1 MLGAKYKNIRIGL
14 IDLKSHNL
22 FSILQATKNIGY
34 NVKVIRNYK
43 EILKKNIIIIPGVG
57 SFKHAMKRL
66 KYLGFDDQLKQ
77 FVLNENKC
85 LFGICLGMQ
94 LLFSSSEE
102 FGYTKG
108 LNLIEGKVKKFK
120 KNSKFFK
127 IPHIGW
133 NSLNKINHGFIP
145 EIVLKDKYY
154 FTHSF
159 YCSPKDKKVIHTN
172 TSYFRK
178 SFCSSVVKKNIIGT
192 QFHPEKSG
200 KSGLEII
207 KKLKNIL

>member
-1 MLGAKYKNIRIGL
+1 MSGTKLKNIRIGL

-22 FSILQATKNIGY
+22 FSIMQATQNVGY
-34 NVKVIRNYK
+34 NVKVIENYK
-43 EILKKNIIIIPGVG
+43 EILKKDIIIIPGVG

-66 KYLGFDDQLKQ
+66 RYLGFDDQLKK
-77 FVLNENKC
+77 FTLNENKI

-108 LNLIEGKVKKFK
+108 LSLIEGKVKKFK
-120 KNSKFFK
+120 KNSQFFK
-127 IPHIGW
+127 IPHVGW
-133 NSLNKINHGFIP
+133 NNLNKINHRFIP
-145 EIVLKDKYY
+145 ENILKDKYY

-172 TSYFRK
+172 TPYFGK
-178 SFCSSVVKKNIIGT
+178 NFCSSLVKRNIVGT

-207 KKLKNIL
+207 KKLKDFL

>member
-1 MLGAKYKNIRIGL
+1 MSDIKFKKIKIGL

-22 FSILQATKNIGY
+22 FSIMQATRNVGY
-34 NVKVIRNYK
+34 NVKVIDNYK
-43 EILKKNIIIIPGVG
+43 EIVKKDIIIIPGVG

-66 KYLGFDDQLKQ
+66 RYLSFDYELKEYIS
-77 FVLNENKC
+77 NRNKC

-102 FGYTKG
+102 FGFTKG
-108 LNLIEGKVKKFK
+108 LNFIDGKVKKFK
-120 KNSKFFK
+120 NSKLFK
-127 IPHIGW
+127 VPHVGW
-133 NSLNKINHGFIP
+133 NNINKLNHKFIP
-145 EIVLKDKYY
+145 ENVLKEKYY

-159 YCSPKDKKVIHTN
+159 YCSPNDKKVIHTN
-172 TSYFRK
+172 TSY
-178 SFCSSVVKKNIIGT
+178 SENLFCSSLVKKNIIGT

-207 KKLKNIL
+207 KKLRNVL

>member
-1 MLGAKYKNIRIGL
+1 MSDIKFKKIKIGL

-22 FSILQATKNIGY
+22 FSIMQATKNVGY
-34 NVKVIRNYK
+34 DVKVIDDYK
-43 EILKKNIIIIPGVG
+43 EIAKKDIIIIPGVG
-57 SFKHAMKRL
+57 SFKYAMKRL
-66 KYLGFDDQLKQ
+66 KYLSFDYELKKYIS
-77 FVLNENKC
+77 NRNKC

-102 FGYTKG
+102 FGFTKG
-108 LNLIEGKVKKFK
+108 LNFVDGKVKKLQ
-120 KNSKFFK
+120 NSKFFK
-127 IPHIGW
+127 VPHVGW
-133 NSLNKINHGFIP
+133 NNINILNNKFIP
-145 EIVLKDKYY
+145 ENVLRDKYY

-172 TSYFRK
+172 TSYSDK
-178 SFCSSVVKKNIIGT
+178 IFCSSLVKRNIIGT

-207 KKLKNIL
+207 KNLKNII

>member
-1 MLGAKYKNIRIGL
+1 MSGTKLKNIRIGL

-66 KYLGFDDQLKQ
+66 KYLGLDDQLKK

-102 FGYTKG
+102 FGHTKG
-108 LNLIEGKVKKFK
+108 LNLIQGKVKKFK
-120 KNSKFFK
+120 KNSKLFK
-127 IPHIGW
+127 IPHVGW
-133 NSLNKINHGFIP
+133 NSVNKINHRFIP
-145 EIVLKDKYY
+145 ENVLKDKYY

-159 YCSPKDKKVIHTN
+159 YCSPNDKKVIHTN
-172 TSYFRK
+172 TSYFNK
-178 SFCSSVVKKNIIGT
+178 IFCSSIVKKNIIGT

-200 KSGLEII
+200 KSGLEIF

>member
-1 MLGAKYKNIRIGL
+1 MSDIKFKKIKIGL

-22 FSILQATKNIGY
+22 FSIMQATKNVGY
-34 NVKVIRNYK
+34 DVKVIDNYK
-43 EILKKNIIIIPGVG
+43 EIAKKDIIIIPGVG
-57 SFKHAMKRL
+57 SFKYAMKRL
-66 KYLGFDDQLKQ
+66 KYLSFDYELKKYIS
-77 FVLNENKC
+77 NRNKC

-102 FGYTKG
+102 FGFTKG
-108 LNLIEGKVKKFK
+108 LNFVDGKVKKLQ
-120 KNSKFFK
+120 NSKFFK
-127 IPHIGW
+127 VPHVGW
-133 NSLNKINHGFIP
+133 NNINILNNKFIP
-145 EIVLKDKYY
+145 ENVLRDKYY

-172 TSYFRK
+172 TSYSDK
-178 SFCSSVVKKNIIGT
+178 IFCSSLVKRNIIGT

-207 KKLKNIL
+207 KNLKNII

>member
-1 MLGAKYKNIRIGL
+1 MSDTKFKNIQIGL

-22 FSILQATKNIGY
+22 FSIMQATKNVGF
-34 NVKVIRNYK
+34 NVTVIEHYK

-66 KYLGFDDQLKQ
+66 KYLGFDDQLKK
-77 FVLNENKC
+77 FILNENKC

-102 FGYTKG
+102 FGNTKG
-108 LNLIEGKVKKFK
+108 LNFIEGNVRKFK

-127 IPHIGW
+127 IPHVGW
-133 NSLNKINHGFIP
+133 NSLKKINHRFIP
-145 EIVLKDKYY
+145 EKVLKENYY

-159 YCSPKDKKVIHTN
+159 YCSPKDKEVIHTN
-172 TSYFRK
+172 TSYFGK
-178 SFCSSVVKKNIIGT
+178 SFCSSLVKKNIIGT

>member
-1 MLGAKYKNIRIGL
+1 MLGTKYKNIRIGL

-77 FVLNENKC
+77 FALNENKC

-120 KNSKFFK
+120 KNSKHFK

-133 NSLNKINHGFIP
+133 NSINKINHRFIP
-145 EIVLKDKYY
+145 ENVLKDKYY
-154 FTHSF
+154 FTHSY

-172 TSYFRK
+172 TSYFGK
-178 SFCSSVVKKNIIGT
+178 SFCSSMVKKNIIGT

>member
-1 MLGAKYKNIRIGL
+1 MSDTKFKNIKIGL

-22 FSILQATKNIGY
+22 FSIMQATQNVGY
-34 NVKVIRNYK
+34 NVKVIEHYK
-43 EILKKNIIIIPGVG
+43 EIYKKNIIIIPGVG

-66 KYLGFDDQLKQ
+66 KYLGFDDQLKK
-77 FVLNENKC
+77 FILNKNKC
-85 LFGICLGMQ
+85 LLGICLGMQ

-108 LNLIEGKVKKFK
+108 LDLIGGKVKKFK
-120 KNSKFFK
+120 KKSKFFK
-127 IPHIGW
+127 IPHVGW
-133 NSLNKINHGFIP
+133 NNLIKINHKFIP
-145 EIVLKDKYY
+145 EYVINDKYY

-172 TSYFRK
+172 TSYFGK
-178 SFCSSVVKKNIIGT
+178 SFCSSMVKKNIIGT

>member
-1 MLGAKYKNIRIGL
+1 MSDIKFKKIKIGL

-22 FSILQATKNIGY
+22 FSIMQATKNVGY
-34 NVKVIRNYK
+34 DVKVIDDYK
-43 EILKKNIIIIPGVG
+43 EIAKKDIIIIPGVG
-57 SFKHAMKRL
+57 SFKYAMKRL
-66 KYLGFDDQLKQ
+66 KYLSFDYELKKYIS
-77 FVLNENKC
+77 NRNKC

-102 FGYTKG
+102 FGFTKG
-108 LNLIEGKVKKFK
+108 LNFVDGKVKKLQ
-120 KNSKFFK
+120 NSKFFK
-127 IPHIGW
+127 VPHVGW
-133 NSLNKINHGFIP
+133 NNINILNNKFIP
-145 EIVLKDKYY
+145 ENVLRDKYY

-172 TSYFRK
+172 TSYSDK
-178 SFCSSVVKKNIIGT
+178 IFCSSLVKKNIIGT

-207 KKLKNIL
+207 KNLKNII

>member
-1 MLGAKYKNIRIGL
+1 MLGAKFKNIRIGL

-22 FSILQATKNIGY
+22 FSIMQATENVGY
-34 NVKVIRNYK
+34 NVKVIEHYK
-43 EILKKNIIIIPGVG
+43 DIPKKNIIIIPCVG
-57 SFKHAMKRL
+57 SFNYAMKRL
-66 KYLGFDDQLKQ
+66 KHLGFDDQLKK

-108 LNLIEGKVKKFK
+108 LNLIEGQVKKFRK
-120 KNSKFFK
+120 KSKFFN

-133 NSLNKINHGFIP
+133 NSVKKMNHRFIP
-145 EIVLKDKYY
+145 QNVLKDKYY
-154 FTHSF
+154 FTHSY

-172 TSYFRK
+172 TSYFGK
-178 SFCSSVVKKNIIGT
+178 TFCSSLVKKNIIGT

-200 KSGLEII
+200 ESGLEII